1 MSHGGGG
8 WSVFVLMALRC
19 CHVLWTISRSIGRHC
34 YLLMEGMIRS
44 GRIRIICNVRCMGPK
59 IKVNWYRRADCVSVT
74 GHYLN
79 NWQNKLKRIQSALFF
94 LQEDSPIDQAPLPFK
109 STESTRIL
117 VAIWKVMDFVN
128 DFDSPLFE
136 MIILTSLPQ
145 VNNGS
150 RKRKAILQALAIMQK
165 NILPMQRKP
174 ISKVRKCFLFCL
186 HN

>member
-1 MSHGGGG
+1 
-8 WSVFVLMALRC
+8 
-19 CHVLWTISRSIGRHC
+19 
-34 YLLMEGMIRS
+34 
-44 GRIRIICNVRCMGPK
+44 
-59 IKVNWYRRADCVSVT
+59 
-74 GHYLN
+74 
-79 NWQNKLKRIQSALFF
+79 
-94 LQEDSPIDQAPLPFK
+94 
-109 STESTRIL
+109 
-117 VAIWKVMDFVN
+117 MDFVN

-150 RKRKAILQALAIMQK
+150 RKRKAIQALAIMQK